1 MRTKCLTQATV
12 VLALFSLSAASPA
25 SAQERVGF
33 TLIGAL
39 DLAGQ
44 DPRRCLSLDL
54 DGDGDLDLIC
64 TAGGDDQGSE
74 VNVLLGDGS
83 GNFPVR
89 QALVGGARPW
99 GVAAGDFDSD
109 GIPDLVVTQASQ
121 ILVNPDPLCGVS
133 AGLPVFHG
141 RGDGGFDFLS
151 CLHAGVA
158 PVAVVAEHIDG
169 DSHLDLVAAASGG
182 GGLSTFLG
190 NGDGTFSPPIAV
202 SGATQVSARDLAA
215 ADLDGDGD
223 MDLVVAHAGG
233 CRVLRGA
240 GDATFSYAGEVGP
253 MEASDA
259 VALGDVTG
267 DGLTDIVTAYAGSGR
282 VGLASALGGGAFAS
296 ARTFDAG
303 FETSDVALGDVNGDG
318 LIDVAASASSTVV
331 VLLSSGGGDLRPAK
345 AWPVH
350 PHAAAVVVAD
360 FDGDSWNDLAI
371 ASRNIDQPTL
381 DVFKN
386 DALPG
391 PWQHV
396 PGGVPGPVLTFDLP
410 STAGIRPTYR
420 VRNALPGVIGVAVV
434 GTQRFDRPLLG
445 NFLIPLPEILVSG
458 LETDATGSM
467 VLPDVVS
474 CHLPL
479 GLTFWLQVW
488 LPDPS
493 SPYGWVA
500 TNGLSGTV
508 STGKKTSR
516 P

>member
-1 MRTKCLTQATV
+1 M
-12 VLALFSLSAASPA
+12 
-25 SAQERVGF
+25 
-33 TLIGAL
+33 
-39 DLAGQ
+39 
-44 DPRRCLSLDL
+44 
-54 DGDGDLDLIC
+54 
-64 TAGGDDQGSE
+64 
-74 VNVLLGDGS
+74 
-83 GNFPVR
+83 
-89 QALVGGARPW
+89 ALVVALCLVSQVPTSVVREPTFERIQLSETFFSEGAS
-99 GVAAGDFDSD
+99 F
-109 GIPDLVVTQASQ
+109 
-121 ILVNPDPLCGVS
+121 
-133 AGLPVFHG
+133 
-141 RGDGGFDFLS
+141 
-151 CLHAGVA
+151 
-158 PVAVVAEHIDG
+158 
-169 DSHLDLVAAASGG
+169 
-182 GGLSTFLG
+182 
-190 NGDGTFSPPIAV
+190 
-202 SGATQVSARDLAA
+202 
-215 ADLDGDGD
+215 ADLD
-223 MDLVVAHAGG
+223 
-233 CRVLRGA
+233 RN
-240 GDATFSYAGEVGP
+240 GDADVISGPFWYAGPSFTERHVIYAP
-253 MEASDA
+253 RAFDPAS
-259 VALGDVTG
+259 
-267 DGLTDIVTAYAGSGR
+267 YSNN
-282 VGLASALGGGAFAS
+282 F
-296 ARTFDAG
+296 FC
-303 FETSDVALGDVNGDG
+303 F
-318 LIDVAASASSTVV
+318 
-331 VLLSSGGGDLRPAK
+331 PY
-345 AWPVH
+345 
-350 PHAAAVVVAD
+350 D